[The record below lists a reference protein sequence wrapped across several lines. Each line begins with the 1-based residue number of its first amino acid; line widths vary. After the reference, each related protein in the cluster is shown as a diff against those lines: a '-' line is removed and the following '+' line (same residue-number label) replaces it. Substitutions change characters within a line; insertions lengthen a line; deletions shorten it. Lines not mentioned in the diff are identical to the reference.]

1 MIDLIESVI
10 DNLEAVVRMI
20 HSRRFEGRSNCGAN
34 YHTVDYMDTHVR
46 SFLDMDSMD
55 LMAAMV
61 SVWHQLVIH
70 AQLEEAVS
78 MMASC
83 IVERLATAVA
93 LMLLISIRRLVWA
106 AESSLLLAAAL
117 PLNAL

>member
-1 MIDLIESVI
+1 MI
-10 DNLEAVVRMI
+10 R
-20 HSRRFEGRSNCGAN
+20 SRRIADRSNCAAN
-34 YHTVDYMDTHVR
+34 SHTVDYMDTHVR

-61 SVWHQLVIH
+61 SVLHQLVIH
-70 AQLEEAVS
+70 AQLEEAVL

-93 LMLLISIRRLVWA
+93 LMILISIRRLVWA
-106 AESSLLLAAAL
+106 AESSPLLVVAL